1 MPKHDKHIEAYK
13 KKDGKTYY
21 RYKTY
26 LGLDPLT
33 GKRVFAG
40 KAGFTSYNDA
50 KVSYDKARAA
60 GVTGSVSQ
68 KKTFGEVYKLW
79 LEAHKLQVKPSTIES
94 QSTIAQSRIL
104 PYFQNDYINKIQ
116 PAKYQQWVIE
126 QAKTYVAYRTVI
138 AVFNQVYAYGV
149 SLGACEK
156 LKNPSLVASIPV
168 IRRETR
174 MDNFYTQEEL
184 AEFLEAADKVSHKYY
199 IYFRLLALTGLR
211 RSEALALTWQ
221 DVTPETISVTKTLTR
236 VGLQTPKTRRSKRL
250 VPIDKEMYDLLQ
262 ELRIPGVDP
271 VFSNSNTGKYYHF
284 AASRDWLQKIYK
296 LNPQLRQITVHG
308 FRHTFA
314 SLMSGAGVTDVQ
326 LIMGHSSSNITLGT
340 YTHQT
345 DSSVDRIREQVKKLE
360 TDL

>member
-1 MPKHDKHIEAYK
+1 MPKRDKHIEAYK

-79 LEAHKLQVKPSTIES
+79 LEAHKLQVKPSTIAT
-94 QSTIAQSRIL
+94 QSDIVKNHIL
-104 PYFQNDYINKIQ
+104 PYFGTDDISKIK
-116 PAKYQQWVIE
+116 PIKYQQWVIDL
-126 QAKTYVAYRTVI
+126 AKSYAAYRLTI
-138 AVFNQVYAYGV
+138 SIFNQIYDYGV
-149 SLGACEK
+149 SLGACDK
-156 LKNPSLVASIPV
+156 LNNPNLMASIPAV
-168 IRRETR
+168 RREKR
-174 MDNFYTQEEL
+174 MDNYYSQEEL
-184 AEFLEAADKVSHKYY
+184 AEFLEAADKISHKSY

-211 RSEALALTWQ
+211 RSEALALTWS
-221 DVTPETISVTKTLTR
+221 DVTPETIAVTKTLTG
-236 VGLQTPKTRRSKRL
+236 VGVQTPKTRRSNRL
-250 VPIDKEMYDLLQ
+250 VPIDDVMYNLLLDLKQ
-262 ELRIPGVDP
+262 PGVD
-271 VFSNSNTGKYYHF
+271 VIFANKFGAYHNI
-284 AASRDWLQKIYK
+284 AAPRYWLQKIYQS
-296 LNPQLRQITVHG
+296 NPQLRKITIHG

-314 SLMSGAGVTDVQ
+314 SLMTGAGLADVQ
-326 LIMGHSSSNITLGT
+326 LIMGHSSADMTIGT

-345 DSSVDRIREQVKKLE
+345 DSSVNRIREQVKKLE

>member
-79 LEAHKLQVKPSTIES
+79 LEAYKLQVKPSTIES
-94 QSTIAQSRIL
+94 QSTIAKIHIL
-104 PYFQNDYINKIQ
+104 PYFAKNDISKIK
-116 PAKYQQWVIE
+116 PIKYQQWVIDL
-126 QAKTYVAYRTVI
+126 AKSYAAYRQAI
-138 AVFNQVYAYGV
+138 SIFNQVYDYGV
-149 SLGACEK
+149 SLGACDK
-156 LKNPSLVASIPV
+156 LSNPYLVASIPAV
-168 IRRETR
+168 RREKR
-174 MDNFYTQEEL
+174 MDNYYSLEEL
-184 AEFLEAADKVSHKYY
+184 EEFLEAASKVSRKGY

-221 DVTPETISVTKTLTR
+221 DVTPETISVNKTLTR
-236 VGLQTPKTRRSKRL
+236 VGVQTPKTRRSNRL
-250 VPIDKEMYDLLQ
+250 VPIDDTMYNLLL
-262 ELRIPGVDP
+262 ELKRSGVDA
-271 VFSNSNTGKYYHF
+271 VFSNDSGSYHDI
-284 AASRDWLQKIYK
+284 ATPRYWLAKVYK
-296 LNPQLRQITVHG
+296 SNPQLRKITVHG

-314 SLMSGAGVTDVQ
+314 SLMAGAGLSDVQ
-326 LIMGHSSSNITLGT
+326 LIMGHSSANITMGT

-345 DSSVDRIREQVKKLE
+345 DRSVNRIREQIKKLE